1 MDDAIGL
8 HPAKLLDEH
17 LLGNRRD
24 RAFQVGKAQDL
35 AAKQVK
41 QDDQLPAAFEDF
53 EHVLNTLGGRNGCQL
68 FRLTFRCVP
77 YFSVRSCH
85 FVRLAPC
92 WSHCKPKGEIMPL
105 NLPAPV
111 AAYIAGE
118 NGDDATALAHCLAEN
133 AVVQDEGHAMKGLA
147 AIQRWKAE
155 TKQKYHHTVE
165 PLAAVQK
172 DGKTV
177 VTGRLTGEFPGS
189 PIELQ
194 FVFGLEGDRIS
205 SLEIRP

>member
-1 MDDAIGL
+1 ML
-8 HPAKLLDEH
+8 ESL
-17 LLGNRRD
+17 
-24 RAFQVGKAQDL
+24 Q
-35 AAKQVK
+35 
-41 QDDQLPAAFEDF
+41 
-53 EHVLNTLGGRNGCQL
+53 
-68 FRLTFRCVP
+68 
-77 YFSVRSCH
+77 S
-85 FVRLAPC
+85 
-92 WSHCKPKGEIMPL
+92 KGEIMPL

-111 AAYIAGE
+111 AAYIAAE
-118 NGDDATALAHCLAEN
+118 NGDDVTALAHCFAEN
-133 AVVQDEGHAMKGLA
+133 AIVQDEGHTIKGLA
-147 AIQRWKAE
+147 AIQRWKTE

-189 PIELQ
+189 PVELQ

>member
-1 MDDAIGL
+1 MDDSIGL

-24 RAFQVGKAQDL
+24 RAFQVRKEQDL

-41 QDDQLPAAFEDF
+41 QDDQLPATLQYFECIPY
-53 EHVLNTLGGRNGCQL
+53 TLSGCNGCVS
-68 FRLTFRCVP
+68 LTFWCVP
-77 YFSVRSCH
+77 YFFVRSCH

-92 WSHCKPKGEIMPL
+92 WSHCKRKGEIMPL

-111 AAYIAGE
+111 AAYIAVE
-118 NGDDATALAHCLAEN
+118 NGDDVTALAHCFAEN
-133 AVVQDEGHAMKGLA
+133 AIVQDEGRTMKGLA
-147 AIQRWKAE
+147 AIQRWKTE

-172 DGKTV
+172 NGKTV

-189 PIELQ
+189 PVELQ

-205 SLEIRP
+205 SLEISS